1 MDFLELAK
9 LRYSSRKY
17 KDTVIEKEKLDYV
30 LEAGRIAP
38 SANNTQPWLFIVVKD
53 KNKDKL
59 RECYHR
65 EWFNSAPVYIVIC
78 GNHQQSWK
86 RSADGKDHCD
96 IDVSITTDHM
106 TLAATQKGL
115 ATCWGCNFDKNMVIE
130 LFKLPAHIEPI
141 AILPMGYPA
150 DETNTK
156 RHDTKRKTTTDV
168 VYYEEYK
175 F

>member
-17 KDTVIEKEKLDYV
+17 LSQKVEDDKLNYV

-38 SANNTQPWLFIVVKD
+38 SANNTQPWIFIVVKNENRD
-53 KNKDKL
+53 AL

-78 GNHQQSWK
+78 GNHRQAWK
-86 RSADGKDHCD
+86 RSSDGKDHTD
-96 IDVSITTDHM
+96 IDVAIATDHM

-115 ATCWGCNFDKNMVIE
+115 ATCWVCNFDIE
-130 LFKLPAHIEPI
+130 KTSKLLNLQENIEPI
-141 AILPMGYPA
+141 AILSLGYPA
-150 DETNTK
+150 DTTDTE
-156 RHDTKRKTTTDV
+156 RHEKKRKKLTDIV
-168 VYYEEYK
+168 FYEKYK
-175 F
+175 